1 MSTNKLFVTE
11 FSNSC
16 QKLQSRELVL
26 SIMPGGDV
34 LDFGLGI
41 GVYGWDSERWPE
53 STPTF
58 STKKIQKK
66 WLKNTQFPRFSNIL
80 TKNN

>member
-1 MSTNKLFVTE
+1 LPKVTKSGIGFVYYA
-11 FSNSC
+11 
-16 QKLQSRELVL
+16 
-26 SIMPGGDV
+26 GGDV

-80 TKNN
+80 

>member
-41 GVYGWDSERWPE
+41 GVYG
-53 STPTF
+53 
-58 STKKIQKK
+58 
-66 WLKNTQFPRFSNIL
+66 
-80 TKNN
+80 